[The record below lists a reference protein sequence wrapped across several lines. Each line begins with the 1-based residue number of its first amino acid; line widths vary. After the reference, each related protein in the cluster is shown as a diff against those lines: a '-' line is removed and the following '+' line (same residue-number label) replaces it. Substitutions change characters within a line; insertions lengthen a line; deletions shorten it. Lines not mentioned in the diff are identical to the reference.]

1 VSATLSKCGAHE
13 VRDANQ
19 QSAARMTGRF
29 ILVATPIGNL
39 ADITTRAV
47 DALREADVICCE
59 DTRHSS
65 KLLQHIGVSEKPL
78 FIVNEHTEHDARER
92 LVSMVAQGKVVALIT
107 DAGSPGVSD
116 PGERIVRA
124 MIDAGLTVS
133 ATPGPSAAIMA
144 VTLSGLPSARFVF
157 EGFLPRSGV
166 ERKERLEAIAV
177 ESRTAVLYEAPHR
190 LHKTLGDL
198 ESMCGADR
206 RIAIAAE
213 LTKVHEEIWRG
224 TLHDA
229 VKRHADAEPRGEF
242 VLVLDGAA
250 PAAPPSDE
258 QLLAAIRA
266 EIDGGASRKDAASRV
281 SARFGVSKR
290 HVYELTLTLG

>member
-1 VSATLSKCGAHE
+1 
-13 VRDANQ
+13 
-19 QSAARMTGRF
+19 MTGRLV
-29 ILVATPIGNL
+29 LVATPIGNL
-39 ADITTRAV
+39 ADITSHAV

-78 FIVNEHTEHDARER
+78 VIVNEHTEHDSREK
-92 LVSMVAQGKVVALIT
+92 LVSLVAQGKVVALIT

-124 MIDAGLTVS
+124 AIDEGLLVTS
-133 ATPGPSAAIMA
+133 TPGPSAAIMA

-166 ERKERLEAIAV
+166 ERKERLEAIAA
-177 ESRTAVLYEAPHR
+177 ELRTAVLYEAPHR
-190 LHKTLGDL
+190 LHKTLTDL
-198 ESMCGADR
+198 ETMCGANR

-213 LTKVHEEIWRG
+213 LTKVHEDIWRG

-229 VKRHADAEPRGEF
+229 VKRHADGEPRGEF
-242 VLVLDGAA
+242 VLVLAGAT
-250 PAAPPSDE
+250 PIGPPSDE
-258 QLLAAIRA
+258 ELLNALRTEIAA
-266 EIDGGASRKDAASRV
+266 GVSRKDAASRV

>member
-1 VSATLSKCGAHE
+1 MHD

-29 ILVATPIGNL
+29 VLVATPIGNL

-47 DALREADVICCE
+47 DALREADIICCE

-78 FIVNEHTEHDARER
+78 VIVNEHTEHDAREK

-166 ERKERLEAIAV
+166 ERKERLEMLAI
-177 ESRTAVLYEAPHR
+177 EPRTAVLYEAPHR
-190 LHKTLGDL
+190 LHKTLVDL

-206 RIAIAAE
+206 RIVIAAE
-213 LTKVHEEIWRG
+213 LTKVHELIWRG

>member
-1 VSATLSKCGAHE
+1 
-13 VRDANQ
+13 
-19 QSAARMTGRF
+19 MTGKLV
-29 ILVATPIGNL
+29 LVATPIGNL
-39 ADITTRAV
+39 SDITARAV
-47 DALREADVICCE
+47 DSLREADVICCE

-65 KLLQHIGVSEKPL
+65 KLLQRIGVADKPL
-78 FIVNEHTEHDARER
+78 VVVNEHTEHDSRER
-92 LVSMVAQGKVVALIT
+92 IVAMVADGRTVALIT

-124 MIDAGLTVS
+124 VIDANLTVT
-133 ATPGPSAAIMA
+133 AAPGASAAIMA
-144 VTLSGLPSARFVF
+144 VTLSGLPAGRFVF

-166 ERKERLEAIAV
+166 ERKERLEAVAN
-177 ESRTAVLYEAPHR
+177 ESRTVVLYEAPHR

-198 ESMCGADR
+198 ETMCGADR

-224 TLHDA
+224 TLHQA
-229 VKRHADAEPRGEF
+229 VKRHADGDPRGEF
-242 VLVLDGAA
+242 VLVLAGAA
-250 PAAPPSDE
+250 PVAPPTDE
-258 QLLAAIRA
+258 ELIAALRA
-266 EIDGGASRKDAASRV
+266 EIDSGVSRKDAASRV